1 MKNKKGFAFVETIIT
16 VVILSASLLY
26 LYSTYN
32 AILSD
37 EKVRVYYDDPS
48 FIYYTNYVKK
58 FFEEYAD
65 LENIKRSKFNDTYVI
80 SIGTGYQDLLKDRSM
95 AAALEKIVESFRI
108 NHIAIVKS
116 DMFNNCFEGTEEYC
130 ESSIKNLNY
139 NMQKYVTS
147 LSDTKYNYYLV
158 VEYAIRLDETTGKQV
173 KCTPTI
179 DKRCQTYYASIGL
192 SGDKYETLANYV
204 ISQYGS
210 AQGNNDIYY
219 HNASLTNGANDNS
232 YRYAGASESVNNF
245 VCFGSTTSPCP
256 TDNLYRIIGVFEGQ
270 VKLIKYDYANSNLL
284 GTDGD
289 YNTSTYSKSEYSS
302 YKGNLTT
309 INTYTWNNSTNKNT
323 WSESLL
329 NKTNLNANFVTN
341 IGEKWVQKIATTT
354 WKVGGNTFVNIMN
367 VIPAT
372 EYQNEVV
379 NPVTMNTTDNK
390 TEYTAKIGLMYISD
404 YGFAAEPSAWTLNMN
419 RYDNTTAT
427 STNWMYMGLSEWTL
441 SRLADTSEDGDAFG
455 VLGTGDV
462 HNTLVYGG
470 YFGVRPSFNLESST
484 TYVSG
489 EGTQNSPIIIN

>member
-1 MKNKKGFAFVETIIT
+1 MKNKKGFAFIETIIT

-26 LYSTYN
+26 LYSTYS

-219 HNASLTNGANDNS
+219 HNASLTNGAGDNS
-232 YRYAGASESVNNF
+232 YRYAGANPNNF
-245 VCFGSTTSPCP
+245 VCFGSTESPCP
-256 TDNLYRIIGVFEGQ
+256 TDNLYRIIGVFGDK
-270 VKLIKYDYANSNLL
+270 VKLIKYDYATSSLL

-289 YNTSTYSKSEYSS
+289 YKNQYTYSNSY
-302 YKGNLTT
+302 YKGSNYANIAAYYWNYKNDTT
-309 INTYTWNNSTNKNT
+309 INNGYGSNEWST
-323 WSESLL
+323 SLF
-329 NKTNLNANFVTN
+329 NKTNLNKNYLNN
-341 IGEKWVQKIATTT
+341 IGPTWSNLIEGTT
-354 WKVGGNTFVNIMN
+354 WKVSGH
-367 VIPAT
+367 T
-372 EYQNEVV
+372 ESS
-379 NPVTMNTTDNK
+379 VTPSTMYIAEIANTTK
-390 TEYTAKIGLMYISD
+390 TYGLSDETSKIGLMYASD
-404 YGFAAEPSAWTLNMN
+404 YGFAASPSSWT
-419 RYDNTTAT
+419 T
-427 STNWMYMGLSEWTL
+427 SLSSYNGSSITSVNWMYMGLIEWTIAPYSSDSNYVFILNYDGSL
-441 SRLADTSEDGDAFG
+441 SSFSASYGFAVRP
-455 VLGTGDV
+455 VLYLKASVAYAGGTGTKYSPI
-462 HNTLVYGG
+462 TLV
-470 YFGVRPSFNLESST
+470 V
-484 TYVSG
+484 
-489 EGTQNSPIIIN
+489 

>member
-1 MKNKKGFAFVETIIT
+1 MRSKKGFAFVETIIT

-26 LYSTYN
+26 LYSTYS

-65 LENIKRSKFNDTYVI
+65 LENIKRSKFNNTYVI
-80 SIGTGYQDLLKDRSM
+80 SIGTGYQNLLKDRSM

-219 HNASLTNGANDNS
+219 HNASLTNGAGDNS
-232 YRYAGASESVNNF
+232 YRYAGANPNNF
-245 VCFGSTTSPCP
+245 VCFGSTESPCP
-256 TDNLYRIIGVFEGQ
+256 TDNLYRIIGVFGDK

-284 GTDGD
+284 GTNGD
-289 YNTSTYSKSEYSS
+289 YKGIGTANTSY
-302 YKGNLTT
+302 YKGSLTSV
-309 INTYTWNNSTNKNT
+309 NTYYWNYMATNSSTNT
-323 WSESLL
+323 WSTSLL
-329 NKTNLNANFVTN
+329 NKTNLNTNFITN
-341 IGEKWVQKIATTT
+341 IGEEWANKIATTT
-354 WKVGGNTFVNIMN
+354 WKVGGNTSSKLSNNAKLVYQNEITN
-367 VIPAT
+367 PVTTYTTDNAT
-372 EYQNEVV
+372 EYS
-379 NPVTMNTTDNK
+379 
-390 TEYTAKIGLMYISD
+390 AKIGLMYASD
-404 YGFAAEPSAWTLNMN
+404 YGFAADPSAWTVSFQSGNGL
-419 RYDNTTAT
+419 TIK
-427 STNWMYMGLSEWTL
+427 SLNWMYMGLAEWTI
-441 SRLADTSEDGDAFG
+441 SRSADTSNSAF
-455 VLGTGDV
+455 LV
-462 HNTLVYGG
+462 HPGG
-470 YFGVRPSFNLESST
+470 YVPNFLVNSEVAVRPTFYLNSNLIYATGSGTSSD
-484 TYVSG
+484 
-489 EGTQNSPIIIN
+489 PIRIN

>member
-1 MKNKKGFAFVETIIT
+1 MRSKKGFAFVETIIT

-26 LYSTYN
+26 LYSTYS

-80 SIGTGYQDLLKDRSM
+80 SIGTGYQNLLKDRSM

-192 SGDKYETLANYV
+192 SGDNDNLILADYIKSLYV
-204 ISQYGS
+204 K
-210 AQGNNDIYY
+210 QGENGLY
-219 HNASLTNGANDNS
+219 HHDGTLTNGISDGS
-232 YRYAGASESVNNF
+232 YRYAGKTVDNYICLGTDAE
-245 VCFGSTTSPCP
+245 TCP
-256 TDNLYRIIGVFEGQ
+256 DSNLFRVIGVFGNM
-270 VKLIKYDYANSNLL
+270 VKVIKDKSIGTMKWDSN
-284 GTDGD
+284 G
-289 YNTSTYSKSEYSS
+289 
-302 YKGNLTT
+302 
-309 INTYTWNNSTNKNT
+309 KNT
-323 WSESLL
+323 WSTSSLNVYL
-329 NKTNLNANFVTN
+329 NDTYFNSLDTSLK
-341 IGEKWVQKIATTT
+341 GKIAYTN
-354 WKVGGNTFVNIMN
+354 WIVGGYSPLNIN
-367 VIPAT
+367 NDTPYEA
-372 EYQNEVV
+372 YQNEIT
-379 NPVTMNTTDNK
+379 NPINETT
-390 TEYTAKIGLMYISD
+390 YGGKIGLMHISD
-404 YGFAAEPSAWTLNMN
+404 YAYSTVPQTWQIKLRNFGF
-419 RYDNTTAT
+419 RYGSVFSEDAT
-427 STNWMYMGLSEWTL
+427 SWLRSDNHEWTIT
-441 SRLADTSEDGDAFG
+441 RNSENETNAFYIYSYG
-455 VLGTGDV
+455 NFGNYDV
-462 HNTLVYGG
+462 KNE
-470 YFGVRPSFNLESST
+470 FIVRPTFYLNSNLTYATGSGTSSD
-484 TYVSG
+484 
-489 EGTQNSPIIIN
+489 PIRIK

>member
-1 MKNKKGFAFVETIIT
+1 MRSKKGFAFIETIIT

-26 LYSTYN
+26 LYSTYS

-80 SIGTGYQDLLKDRSM
+80 SIGTGYQNLLKDRSM

-219 HNASLTNGANDNS
+219 HNASLTNGAGDNS
-232 YRYAGASESVNNF
+232 YRYAGANPNNF
-245 VCFGSTTSPCP
+245 VCFGSTESPCP
-256 TDNLYRIIGVFEGQ
+256 TDNLYRIIGVFGDQ

-289 YNTSTYSKSEYSS
+289 YSTNIFAKSDYSTY
-302 YKGNLTT
+302 KGELTT
-309 INTYTWNNSTNKNT
+309 INRYYWNYKNNTSINDGRGSSEWSTSLFNKINLNTNYLNNIGTT
-323 WSESLL
+323 WSNMIE
-329 NKTNLNANFVTN
+329 N
-341 IGEKWVQKIATTT
+341 TT
-354 WKVGGNTFVNIMN
+354 WKVSGHTTNG
-367 VIPAT
+367 
-372 EYQNEVV
+372 
-379 NPVTMNTTDNK
+379 VTPKAM
-390 TEYTAKIGLMYISD
+390 YTAEITNATKTYGPSNGTSKIGLMYVSD
-404 YGFAAEPSAWTLNMN
+404 YGFAAAPSAWTSNMSD
-419 RYDNTTAT
+419 YYSSAIT
-427 STNWMYMGLSEWTL
+427 SVNWMYMGLYDWTITPYP
-441 SRLADTSEDGDAFG
+441 SYGFDVFS
-455 VLGTGDV
+455 LGSNGFLDFV
-462 HNTLVYGG
+462 NANYG
-470 YFGVRPSFNLESST
+470 YGVRPVLYLKASVA
-484 TYVSG
+484 YAG
-489 EGTQNSPIIIN
+489 GTGTKDSPITLVV